1 MRAWIA
7 RMTEDNI
14 DQSAIE
20 KAGEI
25 LKNGGLAAFPTET
38 VYGLGGN
45 ALDAKASEKIYAAKG
60 RPSDNP
66 LIVHIGRMEDLETVA
81 ANVPESARK
90 LAAACWPGPLTM
102 IFEKTNAVPLE
113 TTGGLTSVAVRY
125 PSNKVANALI
135 LAGGGFI
142 AAPSANTSGRP
153 SPTKAEHVI
162 EDLGDKIDCII
173 DGGDAEIGL
182 ESTIVDFT
190 EEIPTILRP
199 GYYNKEMLEK
209 VLGTVRVDPG
219 ILAEDSHVR
228 PKAPGMRYKHYAP
241 KADLTIIQGEME
253 RVIPEINRLAAEQEK
268 AGKKVGVICT
278 DETREQYTTGDI
290 KSIGL
295 RAEDETIAHHLFA
308 ILRDFDEDGVE
319 VIYSEAFDTP
329 RMGQAIMNRLL
340 KAACHKVAEV
350 YSETLQQDFICGR
363 GRYRARTD
371 GEGDSAEQR
380 ASVADGNWFPRAC
393 RSVSAAGQPE
403 GRGSACAQRAF
414 GQRPH
419 HHTAYRGGHQRRH
432 AASCDGGQSEGKD
445 P

>member
-1 MRAWIA
+1 MRHMETIIK
-7 RMTEDNI
+7 RVKKGQLDK
-14 DQSAIE
+14 DSIE
-20 KAGEI
+20 MAGAI
-25 LKNGGLAAFPTET
+25 LKKGGLVAFPTET
-38 VYGLGGN
+38 VYGLGAD
-45 ALDAKASEKIYAAKG
+45 ALNEKAAEKIYAAKG

-66 LIVHIGRMEDLETVA
+66 LIVHITHLGALEKITK
-81 ANVPESARK
+81 NVPEETKKIAD
-90 LAAACWPGPLTM
+90 AYWPGPLTM

-340 KAACHKVAEV
+340 KAAGHKVAEV
-350 YSETLQQDFICGR
+350 
-363 GRYRARTD
+363 
-371 GEGDSAEQR
+371 
-380 ASVADGNWFPRAC
+380 
-393 RSVSAAGQPE
+393 
-403 GRGSACAQRAF
+403 
-414 GQRPH
+414 
-419 HHTAYRGGHQRRH
+419 
-432 AASCDGGQSEGKD
+432 
-445 P
+445 

>member
-20 KAGEI
+20 ESRREI
-25 LKNGGLAAFPTET
+25 LENGGLAAFPDRDR
-38 VYGLGGN
+38 YNGLGGN
-45 ALDAKASEKIYAAKG
+45 ALDAKSFRENLCGKG
-60 RPSDNP
+60 PSVGQPADRPHRKNGGPRNRSD
-66 LIVHIGRMEDLETVA
+66 
-81 ANVPESARK
+81 NVPESARK
-90 LAAACWPGPLTM
+90 HGRPDAD
-102 IFEKTNAVPLE
+102 FEKTNAE

-125 PSNKVANALI
+125 PSNKVAKRTDLSRRR
-135 LAGGGFI
+135 LHR
-142 AAPSANTSGRP
+142 APSANTSGQ
-153 SPTKAEHVI
+153 AEPD
-162 EDLGDKIDCII
+162 ESRACDRGPGDKIDCII

-241 KADLTIIQGEME
+241 KADPTIIQGEME

-319 VIYSEAFDTP
+319 VIYSEAFDT
-329 RMGQAIMNRLL
+329 R
-340 KAACHKVAEV
+340 VW
-350 YSETLQQDFICGR
+350 GR
-363 GRYRARTD
+363 
-371 GEGDSAEQR
+371 
-380 ASVADGNWFPRAC
+380 
-393 RSVSAAGQPE
+393 RS
-403 GRGSACAQRAF
+403 
-414 GQRPH
+414 
-419 HHTAYRGGHQRRH
+419 
-432 AASCDGGQSEGKD
+432 
-445 P
+445 

>member
-1 MRAWIA
+1 
-7 RMTEDNI
+7 
-14 DQSAIE
+14 
-20 KAGEI
+20 
-25 LKNGGLAAFPTET
+25 
-38 VYGLGGN
+38 
-45 ALDAKASEKIYAAKG
+45 
-60 RPSDNP
+60 
-66 LIVHIGRMEDLETVA
+66 
-81 ANVPESARK
+81 
-90 LAAACWPGPLTM
+90 M

-153 SPTKAEHVI
+153 SPTNAEHVI

-295 RAEDETIAHHLFA
+295 RAEDATIAHHLFA

-340 KAACHKVAEV
+340 KAAGHKVAEV
-350 YSETLQQDFICGR
+350 
-363 GRYRARTD
+363 
-371 GEGDSAEQR
+371 
-380 ASVADGNWFPRAC
+380 
-393 RSVSAAGQPE
+393 
-403 GRGSACAQRAF
+403 
-414 GQRPH
+414 
-419 HHTAYRGGHQRRH
+419 
-432 AASCDGGQSEGKD
+432 
-445 P
+445 

>member
-1 MRAWIA
+1 
-7 RMTEDNI
+7 
-14 DQSAIE
+14 
-20 KAGEI
+20 
-25 LKNGGLAAFPTET
+25 
-38 VYGLGGN
+38 
-45 ALDAKASEKIYAAKG
+45 
-60 RPSDNP
+60 
-66 LIVHIGRMEDLETVA
+66 
-81 ANVPESARK
+81 
-90 LAAACWPGPLTM
+90 M

-113 TTGGLTSVAVRY
+113 TTGGPYLRSR
-125 PSNKVANALI
+125 AL
-135 LAGGGFI
+135 
-142 AAPSANTSGRP
+142 SEQQSGKRTDLSRRRLHRSTERQYIRP
-153 SPTKAEHVI
+153 AESDESRRVI

-228 PKAPGMRYKHYAP
+228 PKAPGVRYKHYAP

-340 KAACHKVAEV
+340 KAAGHKVAEV
-350 YSETLQQDFICGR
+350 
-363 GRYRARTD
+363 
-371 GEGDSAEQR
+371 
-380 ASVADGNWFPRAC
+380 
-393 RSVSAAGQPE
+393 
-403 GRGSACAQRAF
+403 
-414 GQRPH
+414 
-419 HHTAYRGGHQRRH
+419 
-432 AASCDGGQSEGKD
+432 
-445 P
+445 

>member
-25 LKNGGLAAFPTET
+25 LKNGGLAAFPT
-38 VYGLGGN
+38 
-45 ALDAKASEKIYAAKG
+45 EKIYAAKG

-125 PSNKVANALI
+125 PSNK
-135 LAGGGFI
+135 GGFI

-319 VIYSEAFDTP
+319 VIYSEAFDTRRTARRSFLP
-329 RMGQAIMNRLL
+329 P
-340 KAACHKVAEV
+340 E
-350 YSETLQQDFICGR
+350 
-363 GRYRARTD
+363 ART
-371 GEGDSAEQR
+371 A
-380 ASVADGNWFPRAC
+380 PRVWGR
-393 RSVSAAGQPE
+393 RS
-403 GRGSACAQRAF
+403 
-414 GQRPH
+414 
-419 HHTAYRGGHQRRH
+419 
-432 AASCDGGQSEGKD
+432 
-445 P
+445 

>member
-1 MRAWIA
+1 
-7 RMTEDNI
+7 
-14 DQSAIE
+14 
-20 KAGEI
+20 
-25 LKNGGLAAFPTET
+25 
-38 VYGLGGN
+38 
-45 ALDAKASEKIYAAKG
+45 
-60 RPSDNP
+60 
-66 LIVHIGRMEDLETVA
+66 
-81 ANVPESARK
+81 
-90 LAAACWPGPLTM
+90 M

-253 RVIPEINRLAAEQEK
+253 RVIPEINRLATEQEK

-308 ILRDFDEDGVE
+308 ILRDFDEAGVE

-329 RMGQAIMNRLL
+329 RMGQAIMNRLM
-340 KAACHKVAEV
+340 KAA
-350 YSETLQQDFICGR
+350 
-363 GRYRARTD
+363 
-371 GEGDSAEQR
+371 
-380 ASVADGNWFPRAC
+380 
-393 RSVSAAGQPE
+393 
-403 GRGSACAQRAF
+403 
-414 GQRPH
+414 
-419 HHTAYRGGHQRRH
+419 GHQVM
-432 AASCDGGQSEGKD
+432 EV
-445 P
+445 

>member
-162 EDLGDKIDCII
+162 EDLGDQIDCII
-173 DGGDAEIGL
+173 DGETPRSA
-182 ESTIVDFT
+182 SNHYRRFT

-209 VLGTVRVDPG
+209 VLGTVRVDPES
-219 ILAEDSHVR
+219 L
-228 PKAPGMRYKHYAP
+228 
-241 KADLTIIQGEME
+241 
-253 RVIPEINRLAAEQEK
+253 
-268 AGKKVGVICT
+268 
-278 DETREQYTTGDI
+278 
-290 KSIGL
+290 
-295 RAEDETIAHHLFA
+295 
-308 ILRDFDEDGVE
+308 
-319 VIYSEAFDTP
+319 P
-329 RMGQAIMNRLL
+329 R
-340 KAACHKVAEV
+340 
-350 YSETLQQDFICGR
+350 
-363 GRYRARTD
+363 
-371 GEGDSAEQR
+371 
-380 ASVADGNWFPRAC
+380 
-393 RSVSAAGQPE
+393 
-403 GRGSACAQRAF
+403 
-414 GQRPH
+414 
-419 HHTAYRGGHQRRH
+419 TAMCVRRH
-432 AASCDGGQSEGKD
+432 RHAL
-445 P
+445 

>member
-1 MRAWIA
+1 MMQTEIITITDVKAQQADLSRAGKVL
-7 RMTEDNI
+7 R
-14 DQSAIE
+14 S
-20 KAGEI
+20 
-25 LKNGGLAAFPTET
+25 GGLVAFPTET
-38 VYGLGGN
+38 VYGLGANG
-45 ALDAKASEKIYAAKG
+45 LDADACARIYEAKG

-66 LIVHIGRMEDLETVA
+66 LIVHIAEFSDMERVA
-81 ANVPESARK
+81 KTIPEQAKK
-90 LAAACWPGPLTM
+90 LADAFWPGPLTM

-340 KAACHKVAEV
+340 KAAGHKVAEV
-350 YSETLQQDFICGR
+350 
-363 GRYRARTD
+363 
-371 GEGDSAEQR
+371 
-380 ASVADGNWFPRAC
+380 
-393 RSVSAAGQPE
+393 
-403 GRGSACAQRAF
+403 
-414 GQRPH
+414 
-419 HHTAYRGGHQRRH
+419 
-432 AASCDGGQSEGKD
+432 
-445 P
+445 

>member
-1 MRAWIA
+1 MSFQ
-7 RMTEDNI
+7 T
-14 DQSAIE
+14 
-20 KAGEI
+20 EI
-25 LKNGGLAAFPTET
+25 LNDSEVSINRAAELIKSGEVVGMPTET
-38 VYGLGGN
+38 VYGL
-45 ALDAKASEKIYAAKG
+45 AADAYNEEAVAKIFRAKE
-60 RPSDNP
+60 RPADNP
-66 LIVHIGRMEDLETVA
+66 LIVHISSLAEISEVA
-81 ANVPESARK
+81 SEIPA
-90 LAAACWPGPLTM
+90 LALSCAKAFWPGPLTM

-340 KAACHKVAEV
+340 KAAGHKVAEV
-350 YSETLQQDFICGR
+350 
-363 GRYRARTD
+363 
-371 GEGDSAEQR
+371 
-380 ASVADGNWFPRAC
+380 
-393 RSVSAAGQPE
+393 
-403 GRGSACAQRAF
+403 
-414 GQRPH
+414 
-419 HHTAYRGGHQRRH
+419 
-432 AASCDGGQSEGKD
+432 
-445 P
+445 

>member
-1 MRAWIA
+1 MRHMETIIK
-7 RMTEDNI
+7 RVKKGKLDK
-14 DQSAIE
+14 DSIE
-20 KAGEI
+20 MAGAI
-25 LKNGGLAAFPTET
+25 LKKGGLVAFPTET
-38 VYGLGGN
+38 VYGLGAD
-45 ALDAKASEKIYAAKG
+45 ALNEKAAEKIYAAKG

-66 LIVHIGRMEDLETVA
+66 LIVHITNLGALEKITK
-81 ANVPESARK
+81 NVPEETKKIAD
-90 LAAACWPGPLTM
+90 AYWPGPLTM

-340 KAACHKVAEV
+340 KAAGHKVAEV
-350 YSETLQQDFICGR
+350 
-363 GRYRARTD
+363 
-371 GEGDSAEQR
+371 
-380 ASVADGNWFPRAC
+380 
-393 RSVSAAGQPE
+393 
-403 GRGSACAQRAF
+403 
-414 GQRPH
+414 
-419 HHTAYRGGHQRRH
+419 
-432 AASCDGGQSEGKD
+432 
-445 P
+445 

>member
-219 ILAEDSHVR
+219 ILTLVFEEN
-228 PKAPGMRYKHYAP
+228 
-241 KADLTIIQGEME
+241 GELE
-253 RVIPEINRLAAEQEK
+253 FEVTAAEGDPMFDEIGSRLKIKEIQ
-268 AGKKVGVICT
+268 T
-278 DETREQYTTGDI
+278 DEKKQE
-290 KSIGL
+290 
-295 RAEDETIAHHLFA
+295 
-308 ILRDFDEDGVE
+308 
-319 VIYSEAFDTP
+319 
-329 RMGQAIMNRLL
+329 LL
-340 KAACHKVAEV
+340 TQLQLYYKVFF
-350 YSETLQQDFICGR
+350 L
-363 GRYRARTD
+363 
-371 GEGDSAEQR
+371 GEEI
-380 ASVADGNWFPRAC
+380 
-393 RSVSAAGQPE
+393 E
-403 GRGSACAQRAF
+403 
-414 GQRPH
+414 
-419 HHTAYRGGHQRRH
+419 
-432 AASCDGGQSEGKD
+432 
-445 P
+445 

>member
-1 MRAWIA
+1 MVLAEMRWMPSF
-7 RMTEDNI
+7 REN
-14 DQSAIE
+14 
-20 KAGEI
+20 
-25 LKNGGLAAFPTET
+25 
-38 VYGLGGN
+38 
-45 ALDAKASEKIYAAKG
+45 YAAKG

-66 LIVHIGRMEDLETVA
+66 PIVHIGRMEDLETVA

-241 KADLTIIQGEME
+241 KADLTDYPG
-253 RVIPEINRLAAEQEK
+253 RD
-268 AGKKVGVICT
+268 G
-278 DETREQYTTGDI
+278 TGDSGNQPPCRRTG
-290 KSIGL
+290 K
-295 RAEDETIAHHLFA
+295 
-308 ILRDFDEDGVE
+308 
-319 VIYSEAFDTP
+319 
-329 RMGQAIMNRLL
+329 
-340 KAACHKVAEV
+340 
-350 YSETLQQDFICGR
+350 GR
-363 GRYRARTD
+363 KESGRNLHR
-371 GEGDSAEQR
+371 
-380 ASVADGNWFPRAC
+380 
-393 RSVSAAGQPE
+393 
-403 GRGSACAQRAF
+403 
-414 GQRPH
+414 
-419 HHTAYRGGHQRRH
+419 
-432 AASCDGGQSEGKD
+432 
-445 P
+445 

>member
-1 MRAWIA
+1 MKTKVI
-7 RMTEDNI
+7 RMNPQQLDMDGIRE
-14 DQSAIE
+14 
-20 KAGEI
+20 AGEI
-25 LKNGGLAAFPTET
+25 LKQGGLVAFPTET

-45 ALDAKASEKIYAAKG
+45 GLDPQASAKIYQAKG

-66 LIVHIGRMEDLETVA
+66 LIIHIADMEDLAKIVKE
-81 ANVPESARK
+81 VPESAKK
-90 LAAACWPGPLTM
+90 LASVYWPGPLTM

-190 EEIPTILRP
+190 EGIPTILRP

-340 KAACHKVAEV
+340 KAAGHKVAEV
-350 YSETLQQDFICGR
+350 
-363 GRYRARTD
+363 
-371 GEGDSAEQR
+371 
-380 ASVADGNWFPRAC
+380 
-393 RSVSAAGQPE
+393 
-403 GRGSACAQRAF
+403 
-414 GQRPH
+414 
-419 HHTAYRGGHQRRH
+419 
-432 AASCDGGQSEGKD
+432 
-445 P
+445 